1 MRVLL
6 TLVAAVVVA
15 ASVPLAAMPTSPGP
29 QPVVVRGGE
38 GGFHWGDAGIGA
50 AAGFGAALVL
60 VGGIALTGTTHR
72 LRRMR

>member
-15 ASVPLAAMPTSPGP
+15 VFVPIAAMPTPPSPK
-29 QPVVVRGGE
+29 PVVVKGAE
-38 GGFHWGDAGIGA
+38 VGFHWGDAGIGA

-60 VGGIALTGTTHR
+60 VGGIALTGTNHR